1 MRILVNGSGG
11 FLGSHFCVQG
21 IEAGDE
27 VLGTLFRHQGPAFG
41 WKTTV
46 LDITNREEARQC
58 CKAFKP
64 DAIIHCARYGGG
76 VGQCEKE
83 RLTAFRVNVMG
94 TANLARCAEESEAFF
109 LYISTDWIFSGT
121 KPLGEKY
128 EEDEEP
134 CPLNYYGVTKWAGEV
149 EVART
154 RGPWLIVR
162 PANIYG
168 VHASF
173 LLSSNQPMEG
183 TLARSSWLHKM
194 IAKLRQREKI
204 ALPDTVVQSPVL
216 ADHLAEVS
224 LKLLKQGKTGIYH
237 VAGREGVSRFEF
249 LRKATEV
256 LGLDPNSVLKGTL
269 QDLEKSWGIPEE
281 LSGIVPLN
289 AALNVEKVE
298 QTLGIPM
305 LTLSEGISKIKDILL
320 K

>member
-1 MRILVNGSGG
+1 
-11 FLGSHFCVQG
+11 
-21 IEAGDE
+21 
-27 VLGTLFRHQGPAFG
+27 
-41 WKTTV
+41 
-46 LDITNREEARQC
+46 
-58 CKAFKP
+58 
-64 DAIIHCARYGGG
+64 
-76 VGQCEKE
+76 
-83 RLTAFRVNVMG
+83 
-94 TANLARCAEESEAFF
+94 
-109 LYISTDWIFSGT
+109 
-121 KPLGEKY
+121 
-128 EEDEEP
+128 
-134 CPLNYYGVTKWAGEV
+134 
-149 EVART
+149 
-154 RGPWLIVR
+154 
-162 PANIYG
+162 
-168 VHASF
+168 
-173 LLSSNQPMEG
+173 
-183 TLARSSWLHKM
+183 M